1 MFLISRAHVG
11 LLLILAATM
20 VFLTAC
26 VDTTPSWP
34 GLAANA
40 QLAFVAFQQQVH
52 AVDLSNGKPVWDF
65 PAKADGNMGTF
76 YAVPAVGEKVL
87 IVAAEGPTGSNSG
100 ILFGLDPAQSTAT
113 GKWQWCLVFDAKGDK
128 RQQSQQWN
136 CQLAPGAEDHGLLG
150 FFAAPSD
157 SLDNR
162 LFGGIAIVGD
172 TAYFGMASGR
182 VYAVDTTTGAV
193 TARYTEIAR
202 AVWATP
208 LVSDDTVYVT
218 SLDHYVY
225 ALNRADLRLKWKQDL
240 GASSAGTP
248 ALAQGMLYIGSFNNK
263 LHAFDAAT
271 GAEKWSKDTGNW
283 VWGGPIVNDGM
294 LYFTDLS
301 GMVYALDAQS
311 GGQKWGVTPGGIIRA
326 SPTVISD
333 TVYVGDEA
341 GKLYALNLSDGGVRW
356 SQPQTATGKPG
367 QLLAAPLVVND
378 LVLVTPYQG
387 DNLLVAYTTAGEF
400 KWPFAPSK

>member
-1 MFLISRAHVG
+1 LFLISRAHLG
-11 LLLILAATM
+11 LLLFLTAAM

-26 VDTTPSWP
+26 VDTTPSWS

-65 PAKADGNMGTF
+65 PPQANSSMGPF
-76 YAVPAVGEKVL
+76 YAVPAVGDNIV
-87 IVAAEGPTGSNSG
+87 IVAAEGPAGSNSG
-100 ILFGLDPAQSTAT
+100 ILFGLDPAQATAI
-113 GKWQWCLVFDAKGDK
+113 GGWRWCLVFDAKGDK
-128 RQQSQQWN
+128 RQQGQRWN
-136 CQLAPGAEDHGLLG
+136 CQLAPGAEDHGFLG
-150 FFAAPSD
+150 FFAAPTD

-172 TAYFGMASGR
+172 MAYFGMASGR
-182 VYAVDTTTGAV
+182 VYAVDITTGAV
-193 TARYTEIAR
+193 KARYTDIAR

-218 SLDHYVY
+218 SLDHFVY
-225 ALNRADLRLKWKQDL
+225 ALNRADLTLKWKQDI

-248 ALAQGMLYIGSFNNK
+248 ALANGTLYIGSFNNK
-263 LHAFDAAT
+263 LHALDAAT

-283 VWGGPIVNDGM
+283 VWGGPIVKDGV

-311 GGQKWGVTPGGIIRA
+311 GGQKWSATPGGVIRA

-341 GKLYALNLSDGGVRW
+341 GKLYALNLADGSVRW

-378 LVLVTPYQG
+378 LVLVSPYQG

-400 KWPFAPSK
+400 KWPYAPSK

>member
-1 MFLISRAHVG
+1 MSRARLG
-11 LLLILAATM
+11 LLLIVVAAA

-26 VDTTPSWP
+26 GVDPNPSWP

-65 PAKADGNMGTF
+65 PAKADGNMGAF
-76 YAVPAVGEKVL
+76 YAVPAVGETIV
-87 IVAAEGPTGSNSG
+87 IVAAEGPVGSHSG
-100 ILFGLDPAQSTAT
+100 MLIGLDPAKTTAT
-113 GKWQWCLVFDAKGDK
+113 GEWRWCLVFDAKGVK
-128 RQQSQQWN
+128 RQQGQKWN
-136 CQLAPGAEDHGLLG
+136 CQLAPDAEDAGILG
-150 FFAAPSD
+150 FFAAPTD
-157 SLDNR
+157 GLDNR
-162 LFGGIAIVGD
+162 LVSGIAIVGD

-182 VYAVDTTTGAV
+182 VYAVDIATGAV
-193 TARYTEIAR
+193 TAHYAEITR

-218 SLDHYVY
+218 SLDHFVY
-225 ALNRADLRLKWKQDL
+225 ALNRADLTLKWRQDL

-248 ALAQGMLYIGSFNNK
+248 ALAEGTLYIGSFNNK
-263 LHAFDAAT
+263 LHALDAAT
-271 GAEKWSKDTGNW
+271 GNEKWSKDTENW
-283 VWGGPIVNDGM
+283 VWGGPIVKDGV

-311 GGQKWGVTPGGIIRA
+311 GGQKWAVTPGGVIRA

-333 TVYVGDEA
+333 TLYVGDGA
-341 GKLYALNLSDGGVRW
+341 GELYALNLSDGSVRW